1 MVENL
6 KQKDFMAAIFD
17 QVTWIVLLWSLVLYA
32 LSKYGVVPQQ
42 YTPLFKYAAIAAAL
56 GIIALSYRAS
66 KNPGARLAWGFY
78 NLYGITGYL
87 GDVLSYTRLLA
98 LGLATGGIGMV
109 INVVAGMAK
118 GIPFVGYPA
127 MIAVL
132 IGGHAFNLAV
142 NALGGFVHSARLQ
155 YVEFYP
161 KFFEGGGKPFTP
173 FKKELKFTRLVEE
186 EN

>member
-1 MVENL
+1 
-6 KQKDFMAAIFD
+6 
-17 QVTWIVLLWSLVLYA
+17 
-32 LSKYGVVPQQ
+32 
-42 YTPLFKYAAIAAAL
+42 
-56 GIIALSYRAS
+56 
-66 KNPGARLAWGFY
+66 
-78 NLYGITGYL
+78 
-87 GDVLSYTRLLA
+87 
-98 LGLATGGIGMV
+98 
-109 INVVAGMAK
+109 VVAGMAK

-161 KFFEGGGKPFTP
+161 KFFEGGGRPFKPFE
-173 FKKELKFTRLVEE
+173 KELKFTRLIEE